1 MKKFWHL
8 WLLLLICLS
17 GQTVAQTAKSITKVG
32 FQSLLTN
39 FKSAIQ
45 KGDQVRLGQLLNYPF
60 YTNRADG
67 NNGDFYPSEP
77 ISKTE
82 FKTYSKE
89 LFHTDVRRLFPQ
101 LHIDEL
107 SEIDNKTKDTYY
119 LALLKT
125 CDPGSKLYEA
135 YLQCGLANGISE
147 SYFAF
152 VFGRIKGNYRVIAY
166 YGKWPVKG

>member
-1 MKKFWHL
+1 MKKITPI
-8 WLLLLICLS
+8 LLLLILFCGPS
-17 GQTVAQTAKSITKVG
+17 IAQNQSVTKRIG

-39 FKSAIQ
+39 FKSAIK
-45 KGDQVRLGQLLNYPF
+45 KGDQVRLEQMLNYPF

-67 NNGDFYPSEP
+67 NNGDFYPSES

-82 FKTYSKE
+82 FKAYSTE
-89 LFHTDVRRLFPQ
+89 LFHADVRRLFPQ
-101 LHIDEL
+101 LHANEL
-107 SEIDNKTKDTYY
+107 SEIDSKTKDTYY
-119 LALLKT
+119 LALQKI

-135 YLQCGLANGISE
+135 YLQYGLSNGISE